1 MEKLQAMLLRTAIRN
16 SKKYLRRSIVI
27 AVCIAV
33 SVIAMQT
40 MDSFGEGFKRS
51 ALRILLK
58 KEGMV
63 LFEPKDDEPLDFAVH
78 SITEYEEIKEKVKEI
93 IPGASITGIIWSPA
107 IVINDSF
114 SIETAIFSED
124 DLTGT
129 ILGSKTAEIL
139 NTTAG
144 DTIILMGTNRYA
156 GLSLYSTTIETTFNN
171 YRSISN
177 GRGIM
182 IPISG
187 ARNLL
192 AWGQDEVKRI
202 KINFQDYWNADDY
215 VTQLKV
221 IFPDLKIT
229 SWKKRLTNIEALFR
243 VTDIKMNI
251 FSAIILIIVAGII
264 MNTVLT
270 SVLERKKDIGT
281 LRSIGAS
288 RSFVTLLIMTEILFV
303 AFVGALIGTG
313 FSYLITNHLSR
324 TGISMESAAGMVEYL
339 ESTLYPEIVWKNWIA
354 SIGFAILW
362 AVIFSAYPVLYIVR
376 MRPVEALREV

>member
-1 MEKLQAMLLRTAIRN
+1 MLLKTAVRN

-27 AVCIAV
+27 VVCIAV
-33 SVIAMQT
+33 SVIAMQ
-40 MDSFGEGFKRS
+40 MGDSFGEGFKRS

-58 KEGMV
+58 KEGMI

-78 SITEYEEIKEKVKEI
+78 SITEYEEIKEKIKEI

-107 IVINDSF
+107 MVINDSF

-124 DLTGT
+124 DLTRT

-144 DTIILMGTNRYA
+144 DTIILMGTNRYG
-156 GLSLYSTTIETTFNN
+156 GLSVFSTAIETTLIN
-171 YRSISN
+171 YRSIRE

-182 IPISG
+182 VPISQ
-187 ARNLL
+187 ARYFL
-192 AWGQDEVKRI
+192 AWDHDEVKRI
-202 KINFQDYWNADDY
+202 KVNFSDYWNSDDY
-215 VTQLKV
+215 VTQLKPT
-221 IFPDLKIT
+221 FPDLKIT
-229 SWKKRLTNIEALFR
+229 SWKERLTNIEALFR

-251 FSAIILIIVAGII
+251 FAAIILIVVAGII

-288 RSFVTLLIMTEILFV
+288 RSFVVLLILIEILFV
-303 AFVGALIGTG
+303 AFIGALVGTG
-313 FSYLITNHLSR
+313 FSYLITDHLSR
-324 TGISMESAAGMVEYL
+324 TGISMESVAGMVEYI

-354 SIGFAILW
+354 SIGFALLW
-362 AVIFSAYPVLYIVR
+362 ATIFSAYPVLYIVR

>member
-1 MEKLQAMLLRTAIRN
+1 MMLLKTAVRN

-27 AVCIAV
+27 VVCIAV
-33 SVIAMQT
+33 SVIAMQ
-40 MDSFGEGFKRS
+40 MGDSFGEGFKRS

-58 KEGMV
+58 KEGMI

-78 SITEYEEIKEKVKEI
+78 SITEYEEIKEKIKEI

-107 IVINDSF
+107 MVINDSF

-124 DLTGT
+124 DLTRT

-144 DTIILMGTNRYA
+144 DTIILMGTNRYG
-156 GLSLYSTTIETTFNN
+156 GLSVFSTAIETTLIN
-171 YRSISN
+171 YRSIRE

-182 IPISG
+182 VPISQ
-187 ARNLL
+187 ARYFL
-192 AWGQDEVKRI
+192 AWDHDEVKRI
-202 KINFQDYWNADDY
+202 KVNFSDYWNSDDY
-215 VTQLKV
+215 VTQLKPT
-221 IFPDLKIT
+221 FPDLKIT
-229 SWKKRLTNIEALFR
+229 SWKERLTNIEALFR

-251 FSAIILIIVAGII
+251 FAAIILIVVAGII

-288 RSFVTLLIMTEILFV
+288 RSFVVLLILIEILFV
-303 AFVGALIGTG
+303 AFIGALVGTG
-313 FSYLITNHLSR
+313 FSYLITDHLSR
-324 TGISMESAAGMVEYL
+324 TGISMESVAGMVEYI

-354 SIGFAILW
+354 SIGFALLW
-362 AVIFSAYPVLYIVR
+362 AAIFSAYPVLYIVR